1 MLSLTR
7 RSGEIKVGIELGHS
21 GLSEAFIILAAQEHT
36 AVPQRLEKEDLA

>member
-1 MLSLTR
+1 M
-7 RSGEIKVGIELGHS
+7 GIELGDS